1 MKALVTVVAAV
12 ALSVIFSLWATSSR
26 KIDAQRDTVQAKR
39 VEIVDSYNR
48 VRVEIGIANQ
58 SGRDVPQMTFRDE
71 KGNVASLLTLDDTGN
86 GTLFFSGN
94 GTEGKVAVGY
104 LWGSDAKS
112 PGQDDPL
119 GAWGVRVL
127 GREGFQSTVG
137 ISNSGKVIAPRPSP
151 EALPHAQ

>member
-1 MKALVTVVAAV
+1 MKALLTVAAAV
-12 ALSVIFSLWATSSR
+12 ALSVICSVWATSSR
-26 KIDAQRDTVQAKR
+26 KVDAQSDTVQAKR
-39 VEIVDSYNR
+39 IEIVDSNNR
-48 VRVEIGIANQ
+48 VRVEIGIAHQ

-71 KGNVASLLTLDDTGN
+71 KGNIASLLTLDATGN
-86 GTLFFSGN
+86 GTLYFSGN

-127 GREGFQSTVG
+127 GREGFQTVMG
-137 ISNSGKVIAPRPSP
+137 ISNSGKAIAPKPSP
-151 EALPHAQ
+151 ETLPHAR